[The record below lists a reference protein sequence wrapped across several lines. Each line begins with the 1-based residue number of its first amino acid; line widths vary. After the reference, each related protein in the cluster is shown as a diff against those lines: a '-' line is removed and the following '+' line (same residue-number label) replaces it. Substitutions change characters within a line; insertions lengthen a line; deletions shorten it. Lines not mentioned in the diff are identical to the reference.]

1 MSWRSLRAFV
11 LTHRPYGEKG
21 HILHCLTDDLGRQSY
36 FLPSVRS
43 KNAALRASMLLPLT
57 PLQLIARDSGKD
69 QLERIKEA
77 SVLWHP
83 QHMHGHPVKSAICLM
98 IAELLDHLFIEKTD
112 QTALWDFLDQELK
125 RFDASPEEDLLFAL
139 WMCVRLMHHSGSSI
153 PAPNDTPGY
162 FDLRSAEWSSS
173 EGADHLDA
181 RASSLLAD
189 IVQTDW
195 TLMRPEDSEAYSR
208 RALMDGLQRFWTW
221 HHPEMRTLKSLEV
234 VREYLGG
241 L

>member
-21 HILHCLTDDLGRQSY
+21 HILHCLTDGLGRQSY
-36 FLPSVRS
+36 FLPSIRS

-57 PLQLIARDSGKD
+57 PLQLIARDSEKD

-77 SVLWHP
+77 SLIWHP
-83 QHMHGHPVKSAICLM
+83 GYMHGHPVKSAICLM

-112 QTALWDFLDQELK
+112 QTALWDFLDRELR

-139 WMCVRLMHHSGSSI
+139 WMCVRLMDHSGSSI
-153 PAPNDTPGY
+153 PAPNETLGY
-162 FDLRSAEWSSS
+162 FDLQSAEWSSF

-181 RASSLLAD
+181 QASSLLAE
-189 IVQTDW
+189 VLQKDW
-195 TLMRPEDSEAYSR
+195 SLLRPEDSEAHSR
-208 RALMDGLQRFWTW
+208 RALMEGLQRFWIW
-221 HHPEMRTLKSLEV
+221 HHPEMRALKSLEV

>member
-21 HILHCLTDDLGRQSY
+21 HILHCLTDGLGRQSY
-36 FLPSVRS
+36 FLPSIRS

-57 PLQLIARDSGKD
+57 PLQLIARDSEKD

-77 SVLWHP
+77 SLIWHP
-83 QHMHGHPVKSAICLM
+83 GYMHGHPVKSAICLM

-112 QTALWDFLDQELK
+112 QSALWDFLDRELR

-139 WMCVRLMHHSGSSI
+139 WMCVRLMDHSGSSI
-153 PAPNDTPGY
+153 PAPNDSPGY
-162 FDLRSAEWSSS
+162 FDLQSAEWSSL

-181 RASSLLAD
+181 QASSLLAE
-189 IVQTDW
+189 VLQKDW
-195 TLMRPEDSEAYSR
+195 SLLRPEDSEAHSR
-208 RALMDGLQRFWTW
+208 RALMEGLQRFWIW
-221 HHPEMRTLKSLEV
+221 HHPEMRALKSLEV

>member
-21 HILHCLTDDLGRQSY
+21 HILHCLTDGLGRQSY
-36 FLPSVRS
+36 FLPSIRS

-77 SVLWHP
+77 SLIWHP
-83 QHMHGHPVKSAICLM
+83 GYMHGHPVKSAICLM

-112 QTALWDFLDQELK
+112 QSALWDFLDRELR

-139 WMCVRLMHHSGSSI
+139 WMCVRLMDHSGSSI
-153 PAPNDTPGY
+153 PAPNETLGY
-162 FDLRSAEWSSS
+162 FDLQSAEWSSF
-173 EGADHLDA
+173 EGADHMDA
-181 RASSLLAD
+181 QASSLLAE
-189 IVQTDW
+189 VLQKDW
-195 TLMRPEDSEAYSR
+195 FLLRPEDSEAHSR
-208 RALMDGLQRFWTW
+208 RALMEGLQRFWIW
-221 HHPEMRTLKSLEV
+221 HHPEMRALKSLEV

>member
-21 HILHCLTDDLGRQSY
+21 HILHCLTDGLGRQSY
-36 FLPSVRS
+36 FLPSIRS

-57 PLQLIARDSGKD
+57 PLQLIARDSEKD

-77 SVLWHP
+77 SLIWHP
-83 QHMHGHPVKSAICLM
+83 GYMHGHPVKSAICLM

-112 QTALWDFLDQELK
+112 QTALWDFLDRELR

-139 WMCVRLMHHSGSSI
+139 WMCVRLMDHSGSSI
-153 PAPNDTPGY
+153 PAPNDSPGY
-162 FDLRSAEWSSS
+162 FDLQSAEWSSL

-181 RASSLLAD
+181 QASSLLAE
-189 IVQTDW
+189 VLQKDW
-195 TLMRPEDSEAYSR
+195 SLLRPEDSEAHSR
-208 RALMDGLQRFWTW
+208 RALMEGLQRFWIW
-221 HHPEMRTLKSLEV
+221 HHPEMRALKSLEV